1 MACDGRIVS
10 VIARFLMIT
19 ALLVPFCSFSTVV
32 SLDASAQTEQEGAVE
47 KLSVEKMIHYPEVI
61 DQLYQSTNYRL
72 NWENED
78 DVAQLIFQMELVTLA
93 DVTQEF
99 DNQLRRIEQV
109 REQGD
114 QLDFDLVMTDSLLM
128 YLSYLEQ
135 VPEEGINWLF
145 ANKVHVK
152 FPAPSIETL
161 SLLSN
166 EITVGKLDQFLTEL
180 RSPLQMD
187 ESFNTAFSSLSTYAK
202 FEFPLYQQD
211 QRLARAGDEL
221 FDKSSLIARMQI
233 VGVEVG
239 HLDTETTLYDENLEL
254 AVMEFQRIHGLKQDG
269 IIGPNTLRW
278 INFSPQQR
286 LHSLALNAERS
297 RIWSKERD
305 NVVFV
310 NVPGY
315 EVTYWHDGQ
324 PLFESKVVV
333 GKASRKTPIMTG
345 TMDSV
350 ILNPTWNV
358 PWKIMVKD
366 IIPKVKR
373 NPMYLMEHNIQIIRS
388 WTSREIIDPTTI
400 NWATVNPRTFP
411 YRMRQS
417 SGSHNALG
425 LYKFNMPNPQAIY
438 LHDTPSKNLFNQDRR
453 AFSSG
458 CVRVEHADQ
467 LAELLFKTQG
477 LEERLAKK
485 RQSGRRS
492 NTSVPLT
499 ERIQVHIIYQT
510 AWLEEGTLYYRDDI
524 YQYDH
529 QG

>member
-1 MACDGRIVS
+1 MF
-10 VIARFLMIT
+10 ARFLMMM
-19 ALLVPFCSFSTVV
+19 ALMVSFYSYSTVV
-32 SLDASAQTEQEGAVE
+32 SPGASAQTEQAGAVQQ
-47 KLSVEKMIHYPEVI
+47 LSIEKMIHYPDVI
-61 DQLYQSTNYRL
+61 DQLYQMTNYRL
-72 NWENED
+72 NWESSD
-78 DVAQLIFQMELVTLA
+78 AADQLIFQIRLASLA
-93 DVTQEF
+93 DVTKEF
-99 DNQLRRIEQV
+99 DDQLIRIESV
-109 REQGD
+109 RAQGD
-114 QLDFDLVMTDSLLM
+114 KLDFDLVMTDSLLM

-135 VPEEGINWLF
+135 LPEEGLNWLF
-145 ANKVHVK
+145 AGKAHVNLS
-152 FPAPSIETL
+152 APSLETL
-161 SLLSN
+161 SKLSN
-166 EITVGKLDQFLTEL
+166 EITVGKLNQFLEGL

-187 ESFNTAFSSLSTYAK
+187 EAFNTAFHSLSEHAK
-202 FEFPLYQQD
+202 AAYPLYTQQGLIRLGD
-211 QRLARAGDEL
+211 LINDKVALLDRLAIAGVDVSYL
-221 FDKSSLIARMQI
+221 NP
-233 VGVEVG
+233 
-239 HLDTETTLYDENLEL
+239 DTLQYDENLEL
-254 AVMEFQRIHGLKQDG
+254 AVIEFQRIHGLKQDG
-269 IIGPNTLRW
+269 VIGPNTRRW
-278 INFSPQQR
+278 INVSPRQR

-297 RIWSKERD
+297 RIWAKERD

-333 GKASRKTPIMTG
+333 GRTSRKTPIMTS
-345 TMDSV
+345 TLDSV

-373 NPMYLMEHNIQIIRS
+373 NPMYLVQNNIQIIRS

-400 NWATVNPRTFP
+400 NWAAVNPRSFP

-417 SGSHNALG
+417 SGANNALG
-425 LYKFNMPNPQAIY
+425 LYKFNMPNPKAIY
-438 LHDTPSKNLFNQDRR
+438 LHDTPSKSLFEKDRR

-477 LEERLAKK
+477 LEDRLAKK
-485 RQSGRRS
+485 RESGRRS
-492 NTSVPLT
+492 NTSVPLS

>member
-1 MACDGRIVS
+1 MANNGRIDS
-10 VIARFLMIT
+10 VIARFLIIT
-19 ALLVPFCSFSTVV
+19 ALMVPFCSFSTVV
-32 SLDASAQTEQEGAVE
+32 SLDASAQTEQEGAVAQ
-47 KLSVEKMIHYPEVI
+47 LSVEKMIHYPEVI

-72 NWENED
+72 NWEND
-78 DVAQLIFQMELVTLA
+78 SDVDRLVFQMNLVALA

-99 DNQLRRIEQV
+99 DDQLRRIEQV
-109 REQGD
+109 RAQGD
-114 QLDFDLVMTDSLLM
+114 KLDFDLVMTDSLLM

-145 ANKVHVK
+145 ANKDHIK
-152 FPAPSIETL
+152 LPAPSIETL

-166 EITVGKLDQFLTEL
+166 EITVGKMGQFLDGL

-187 ESFNTAFSSLSTYAK
+187 ESFNTAFASLSTYAK

-211 QRLARAGDEL
+211 QRLAKVGDDL
-221 FDKSSLIARMQI
+221 FDKASLIARMQI
-233 VGVEVG
+233 VGVDVG
-239 HLDTETTLYDENLEL
+239 HLETETTLYDENLEL
-254 AVMEFQRIHGLKQDG
+254 AVKEFQRIHGLKQDG
-269 IIGPNTLRW
+269 VIGPNTLRW

-297 RIWSKERD
+297 RIWAKERD

-324 PLFESKVVV
+324 ALFESKVVV
-333 GKASRKTPIMTG
+333 GRASRKTPIMTG
-345 TMDSV
+345 TLDSV

-417 SGSHNALG
+417 SGAHNALG

-438 LHDTPSKNLFNQDRR
+438 LHDTPSKNLFQQDRR
-453 AFSSG
+453 AYSSG
-458 CVRVEHADQ
+458 CVRVENADQ

-485 RQSGRRS
+485 RQSSLRS
-492 NTSVPLT
+492 NNSVPLS

-510 AWLEEGTLYYRDDI
+510 AWLEEGVLYYRDDI